1 MKITAVS
8 YRRLKNLG
16 NYENEAVE
24 ATALVEDWED
34 SAQTLDALRSWVED
48 QLEIRGTVKSLHDQ
62 RNDLRHELE
71 QLNSQ
76 IAAAG
81 QKWQKIEE
89 FLARLGVKVTDV
101 SDIPF

>member
-1 MKITAVS
+1 MKINTVG

-16 NYENEAVE
+16 NYENEAIE

-34 SAQTLDALRSWVED
+34 PAQTLDALRNWVED
-48 QLEIRGTVKSLHDQ
+48 QLGIRETVSSLHDQ
-62 RNDLRHELE
+62 CNDLRHELE

-101 SDIPF
+101 CDIPF

>member
-16 NYENEAVE
+16 NYENEAIE

-34 SAQTLDALRSWVED
+34 SVQTLDALRSWVED
-48 QLEIRGTVKSLHDQ
+48 QLGIRETVSSLYDQ
-62 RNDLRHELE
+62 RNDLRHKLE

-76 IAAAG
+76 IAAAE

-89 FLARLGVKVTDV
+89 FLARLGVKLTDL